1 MGRKGNRI
9 AELRNSN
16 ISLTFTSGLE
26 SFTDGWPMETYMFLF
41 EYRLPKEKCIFTHL
55 CLKMIQ
61 PNDIFSIQNIFAT

>member
-41 EYRLPKEKCIFTHL
+41 EYRLPKR
-55 CLKMIQ
+55 KMYLY
-61 PNDIFSIQNIFAT
+61 PFMFKNGLTK